1 MRTARPCIRYLYSP
15 SLVLPMWLGSLVM
28 IKNFSLKFQGLING
42 TQNLIFK
49 ITLTGKNKS
58 LRITLLCMFALDTID
73 QGLKRIKKS
82 LLMLF
87 NCRLC
92 HLKNSS
98 FHFISKIKSC
108 MVFFLIVTSL
118 FENLTTFK
126 SFVIVFLFVTNYFVL
141 PVLFCC
147 LVFQIIQF
155 MNTLSDKSTCTS
167 NLDILIF

>member
-73 QGLKRIKKS
+73 QGFKRIKKS

-87 NCRLC
+87 NCRL
-92 HLKNSS
+92 
-98 FHFISKIKSC
+98 
-108 MVFFLIVTSL
+108 
-118 FENLTTFK
+118 
-126 SFVIVFLFVTNYFVL
+126 
-141 PVLFCC
+141 
-147 LVFQIIQF
+147 
-155 MNTLSDKSTCTS
+155 S
-167 NLDILIF
+167 N

>member
-15 SLVLPMWLGSLVM
+15 NLVLPILLGSLVM

-73 QGLKRIKKS
+73 QGFKRIKKS

-92 HLKNSS
+92 NLKSLS

-108 MVFFLIVTSL
+108 MFFFSIEASL
-118 FENLTTFK
+118 FENITTFK
-126 SFVIVFLFVTNYFVL
+126 SFVIVFFIRNK
-141 PVLFCC
+141 LFCSPS
-147 LVFQIIQF
+147 LVSFF
-155 MNTLSDKSTCTS
+155 SLSNYPVHEHFVRQKYMHFKS
-167 NLDILIF
+167 